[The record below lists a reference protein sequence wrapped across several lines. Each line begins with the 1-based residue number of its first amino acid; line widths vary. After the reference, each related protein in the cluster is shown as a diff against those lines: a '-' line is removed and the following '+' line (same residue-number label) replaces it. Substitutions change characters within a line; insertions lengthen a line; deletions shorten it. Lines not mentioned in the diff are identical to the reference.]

1 MKKYISVILFAIVP
15 LFYSCVGRQQP
26 DYVPASPVMTA
37 LNNGQNWETV
47 LTDTL
52 QNDSIILH
60 ARWKRD
66 LLRIKF
72 PMPGQ
77 TSYNLTAADVKYFNF
92 DVTGSKVT
100 KTFKLDPTYQN
111 TVTNLVVNTVSP
123 INKYVSGQFKLRL
136 VIDSLG
142 INTDTSGI
150 DTVTFTHGQFIAP
163 YK

>member
-1 MKKYISVILFAIVP
+1 MKKFVPAILFAIVP
-15 LFYSCVGRQQP
+15 FFYSCVSRQQP
-26 DYVPASPVMTA
+26 DYTQAVPVMTA
-37 LNNGQNWETV
+37 QNNAQNWQTE

-60 ARWKRD
+60 AQWKRD

-77 TSYNLTAADVKYFNF
+77 NSYNLTPTDVKYFIF
-92 DVTGSKVT
+92 DVTGKKIT
-100 KTFKLDPTYQN
+100 RTFKLDPTYQN
-111 TVTNLVVNTVSP
+111 TVTNLVVNTVSS

-136 VIDSLG
+136 VLDTLV
-142 INTDTSGI
+142 INTDTAGI
-150 DTVTFTHGQFIAP
+150 DTFTFTRGQFIAP